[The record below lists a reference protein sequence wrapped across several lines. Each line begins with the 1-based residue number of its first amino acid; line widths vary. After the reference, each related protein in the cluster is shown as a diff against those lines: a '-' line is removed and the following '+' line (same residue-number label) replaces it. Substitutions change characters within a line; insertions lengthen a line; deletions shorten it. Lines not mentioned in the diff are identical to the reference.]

1 MQYPAELVKAIQ
13 AQTADLK
20 LEDFLEGAG
29 PLHPHIMVIGEAPGR
44 EEIDSHIPFHGASGK
59 ELMRF
64 LGLASYQREDV
75 YITSVV
81 RSRPYSIKQV
91 KDKRIGEMVT
101 KYPNRTPSKK
111 EVKIYAPL
119 FDWELEQ
126 VQPDVLIPVGN
137 TALQRLLGP
146 DEVISAVHGQLIKH
160 PVQELDPQ
168 TGKYRWSQ
176 REYQIVPMFHPAAV
190 LYRRQ
195 LMPTVEADWQKL
207 SQLV

>member
-1 MQYPAELVKAIQ
+1 
-13 AQTADLK
+13 
-20 LEDFLEGAG
+20 
-29 PLHPHIMVIGEAPGR
+29 
-44 EEIDSHIPFHGASGK
+44 
-59 ELMRF
+59 
-64 LGLASYQREDV
+64 
-75 YITSVV
+75 
-81 RSRPYSIKQV
+81 
-91 KDKRIGEMVT
+91 MVT

-126 VQPDVLIPVGN
+126 VQPDVLIPVGK